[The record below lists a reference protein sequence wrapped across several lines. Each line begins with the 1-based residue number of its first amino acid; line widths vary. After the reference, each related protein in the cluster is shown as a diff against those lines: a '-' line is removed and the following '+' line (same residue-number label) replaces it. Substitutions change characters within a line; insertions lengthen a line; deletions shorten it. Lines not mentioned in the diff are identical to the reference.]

1 MALVSVNGS
10 LVDAS
15 EAEIS
20 VFDHGLVV
28 GDGAFE
34 TVLLFN
40 GGPFALERHLS
51 RLDASLAGLALA
63 SPDHARIKDAVD
75 AVLEHVPYQQ
85 GRIRITVTA
94 GHGPLGSGRLP
105 GEPSIIVATTEL
117 TEVHESAVVEVVPWP
132 RNERGALVGLK
143 TISYGENAVAL
154 SYANARGADEAIF
167 ANLAGNLCEGSGSN
181 VFVVIDNE
189 VITPPLVAGCLAGI
203 TRGLVLELSTVQ
215 ERDLPIGDF
224 RADRI
229 SEAFLTS
236 AIRGVE
242 PITRINGE
250 SLGVGPRTLQIKGD
264 FEALRLHNREP

>member
-1 MALVSVNGS
+1 MALVYVNGS
-10 LVDAS
+10 LVDAND
-15 EAEIS
+15 AKFS

-40 GGPFALERHLS
+40 GRPFALQRHLA
-51 RLDASLAGLALA
+51 RLDASLAGLALPA
-63 SPDHARIKDAVD
+63 PDHARIESAVD
-75 AVLEHVPYQQ
+75 AVLEHLPYRQ

-105 GEPSIIVATTEL
+105 SELSIVVATAEL
-117 TEVHESAVVEVVPWP
+117 TEVHERAAVEVVPWP

-143 TISYGENAVAL
+143 TISYAENAVAL
-154 SYANARGADEAIF
+154 SYANARGADEAVF

-181 VFVVIDNE
+181 VFVVIDD
-189 VITPPLVAGCLAGI
+189 VLVTPPLAAGCLAGI
-203 TRGLVLELSTVQ
+203 TRALVLECSSAE
-215 ERDLPIGDF
+215 ERDLAIGDF

-229 SEAFLTS
+229 GEAFLTS

-250 SLGVGPRTLQIKGD
+250 DLEVGSRTIAIRRD
-264 FEALRLHNREP
+264 FETLRLDNREP

>member
-1 MALVSVNGS
+1 MALVYVNGS
-10 LVDAS
+10 LVDES
-15 EAEIS
+15 EAKIS

-40 GGPFALERHLS
+40 GHPFALDRHLA
-51 RLDASLAGLALA
+51 RLDASLGGLAL
-63 SPDHARIKDAVD
+63 STPDHSRIKAAVD
-75 AVLEHVPYQQ
+75 AVLETVAYQQ

-105 GEPSIIVATTEL
+105 SELSIAVATAEL

-143 TISYGENAVAL
+143 TISYAENAVAL
-154 SYANARGADEAIF
+154 SYANARGADEAVF

-181 VFVVIDNE
+181 VFVVIDDD
-189 VITPPLVAGCLAGI
+189 VVTPPLSAGCLAGI
-203 TRGLVLELSTVQ
+203 TRGLVLELSAAQ

-224 RADRI
+224 LPGRI

-250 SLGVGPRTLQIKGD
+250 TLRVGPRTLKIKSD
-264 FEALRLHNREP
+264 FEALRLQNREP